1 MEMTRNTDPKGLLI
15 AGFLVGAFVLH
26 WVALA
31 GGAVLVKHFGGF
43 GLADRYGDSDVD
55 NTVELELLQE
65 EKLQIVEIRRPDREK
80 VPDEAR
86 FRSEYNSDVKKETA
100 ARNRALH
107 PSAVAMVSRRRPVT
121 SDFVEPAPEP
131 PKKGIA
137 AQPSSDPSPLVM
149 RTPAAR
155 KRKESAKRKSSIWKR
170 KLTLRDLKPKNGV
183 LQKVIPGAFPDYLK
197 DVEKGNETLL
207 KTKEWKY
214 ASFFNRVKRAVAQHW
229 HPDREYT
236 RRDPKGNVYGF
247 KTRTT
252 YLLIVLHP
260 NGTLKKI
267 VLERPSGLTFLDD
280 EAIKAFRKAAP
291 FPNPPK
297 RLVKQATRQITF
309 RFGFIF
315 EILQSPRWRVIR
327 LK

>member
-1 MEMTRNTDPKGLLI
+1 MNRNSDPRGLLI

-43 GLADRYGDSDVD
+43 GLADRYGQSDADHSVQ
-55 NTVELELLQE
+55 LELVPD
-65 EKLQIVEIRRPDREK
+65 EKYQVVEIPRPDHEK
-80 VPDEAR
+80 VPKKAR
-86 FRSEYNSDVKKETA
+86 FRSEFNSDVKKETA
-100 ARNRALH
+100 ARNPGLH
-107 PSAVAMVSRRRPVT
+107 PKALAMVNQRPPVT
-121 SDFVEPAPEP
+121 PDLVEPNPNP
-131 PKKGIA
+131 PQRGVSD
-137 AQPSSDPSPLVM
+137 PSTSDPSPLVM
-149 RTPAAR
+149 RTPAAK
-155 KRKESAKRKSSIWKR
+155 KRKETPRRKGSIWKR
-170 KLTLRDLKPKNGV
+170 KLTLRDLKPQNGV

-197 DVEKGNETLL
+197 DVDKGDETLL

-229 HPDREYT
+229 HPDREYS

-252 YLLIVLHP
+252 HLLIVLHP
-260 NGTLKKI
+260 NGSLKKI

-297 RLVKQATRQITF
+297 RLVNRATRQIAF

-315 EILQSPRWRVIR
+315 EILTTRRWRVIR

>member
-1 MEMTRNTDPKGLLI
+1 MRRNTDPNGPLF
-15 AGFLVGAFVLH
+15 AGFLVGALVLH
-26 WVALA
+26 LVALA
-31 GGAVLVKHFGGF
+31 GGAALVEYFGGF
-43 GLADRYGDSDVD
+43 GLADPSRESDAEH
-55 NTVELELLQE
+55 TVQLQLVPE
-65 EKLQIVEIRRPDREK
+65 DPFQVVEIPRPDREK
-80 VPDEAR
+80 VPDR
-86 FRSEYNSDVKKETA
+86 TRLRSEFNSDVERQTV
-100 ARNRALH
+100 ARMRGLH
-107 PSAVAMVSRRRPVT
+107 PTAVAMISREPPVT
-121 SDFVEPAPEP
+121 PELVEPRPEP
-131 PKKGIA
+131 PKKSITA
-137 AQPSSDPSPLVM
+137 KPTVDPSPLVM
-149 RTPAAR
+149 RTPVAP
-155 KRKESAKRKSSIWKR
+155 KRKESSNRKGSIWKR

-197 DVEKGNETLL
+197 NIDKGNQTLL

-252 YLLIVLHP
+252 ILHILLHP
-260 NGTLKKI
+260 NGSLKKI

-297 RLVKQATRQITF
+297 RLVNRQTRQIAF

-315 EILQSPRWRVIR
+315 EILRSPRWRVIR

>member
-1 MEMTRNTDPKGLLI
+1 MKRNTDPRGLLI
-15 AGFLVGAFVLH
+15 AGFLVGALVLH

-31 GGAVLVKHFGGF
+31 GGAALVKHFGGF
-43 GLADRYGDSDVD
+43 GLADRYGDSEADHSV
-55 NTVELELLQE
+55 LLDLVQE
-65 EKLQIVEIRRPDREK
+65 EEYQVVEIPRPDQQK
-80 VPDEAR
+80 IPDKAR
-86 FRSEYNSDVKKETA
+86 FRSEWNSDVKKETA
-100 ARNRALH
+100 ASNPGLH
-107 PSAVAMVSRRRPVT
+107 PTAVAMVNRRPPVT
-121 SDFVEPAPEP
+121 PDLVEPTPRP
-131 PKKGIA
+131 PTRGVS
-137 AQPSSDPSPLVM
+137 AQSNSDPSPLVM
-149 RTPAAR
+149 RTPGT
-155 KRKESAKRKSSIWKR
+155 KKQKETPKRKSSIWKR
-170 KLTLRDLKPKNGV
+170 KLSLRDLQPKNGV

-197 DVEKGNETLL
+197 DVDKGNETLL
-207 KTKEWKY
+207 KTKEWKF

-229 HPDREYT
+229 HPDREYS

-260 NGTLKKI
+260 NGSLKKI

-297 RLVKQATRQITF
+297 RLVNRTTRQIAF

-315 EILQSPRWRVIR
+315 EILTTPRWRVIR

>member
-1 MEMTRNTDPKGLLI
+1 MQRNTDPKGPLI
-15 AGFLVGAFVLH
+15 AGFLVGALVVH

-31 GGAVLVKHFGGF
+31 GGAALVEYFGGF
-43 GLADRYGDSDVD
+43 GLADSWGEADADHTVQLQLVQSDPFQV
-55 NTVELELLQE
+55 
-65 EKLQIVEIRRPDREK
+65 VEIPRPDREK
-80 VPDEAR
+80 VPHKTR
-86 FRSEYNSDVKKETA
+86 LRSEFNSDVKRQTVA
-100 ARNRALH
+100 SNRGLH
-107 PSAVAMVSRRRPVT
+107 PTAVAMVSRQPPVT
-121 SDFVEPAPEP
+121 PDLVEPRPER
-131 PKKGIA
+131 PKSGITA
-137 AQPSSDPSPLVM
+137 KPSPDPSPLVM
-149 RTPAAR
+149 RTPAAP
-155 KRKESAKRKSSIWKR
+155 KRKETSNRKGSIWKR

-183 LQKVIPGAFPDYLK
+183 LQRVIPGAFPDYLK
-197 DVEKGNETLL
+197 DIDKGDRTLL

-252 YLLIVLHP
+252 ILHILLHP
-260 NGTLKKI
+260 NGSLKKI
-267 VLERPSGLTFLDD
+267 VLERPCGLTFLDD

-297 RLVKQATRQITF
+297 RLVNRKTRQIAF

-315 EILQSPRWRVIR
+315 EILRSPRWRVIR

>member
-1 MEMTRNTDPKGLLI
+1 MKRNTDPKGPLI
-15 AGFLVGAFVLH
+15 AGFLVGALLLH

-31 GGAVLVKHFGGF
+31 GGSALVKHFGGF
-43 GLADRYGDSDVD
+43 GLAEAWGQSEAEQMVQ
-55 NTVELELLQE
+55 LELVPDDPYQV
-65 EKLQIVEIRRPDREK
+65 VEIRRPDREK
-80 VPDEAR
+80 VPDKTR
-86 FRSEYNSDVKKETA
+86 FRSEWNSDVEKQTV
-100 ARNRALH
+100 ARNRGLH
-107 PSAVAMVSRRRPVT
+107 PKAVAMVNRQPPVT
-121 SDFVEPAPEP
+121 PQIVEPQPEP
-131 PKKGIA
+131 PKKVSAIV
-137 AQPSSDPSPLVM
+137 PPDPSPLVM
-149 RTPAAR
+149 RTPAPA
-155 KRKESAKRKSSIWKR
+155 KRKESKKRNIWKR

-183 LQKVIPGAFPDYLK
+183 LQKVIPGAFPDYVK
-197 DVEKGNETLL
+197 DIDKGNQTLL

-229 HPDREYT
+229 HPDREYS
-236 RRDPKGNVYGF
+236 RRDPKGNVFGF

-252 YLLIVLHP
+252 ILHILLHP

-280 EAIKAFRKAAP
+280 EAIKAFKKAAP

-297 RLVKQATRQITF
+297 RLVNRKTRQIAF

-315 EILQSPRWRVIR
+315 EILRSPRWRVIR

>member
-1 MEMTRNTDPKGLLI
+1 MKRNTDPKGLLI
-15 AGFLVGAFVLH
+15 AGFLVGALVLH

-31 GGAVLVKHFGGF
+31 GGSVLVKRFGGF
-43 GLADRYGDSDVD
+43 GLADRYGESEVD
-55 NTVELELLQE
+55 NTVTLELVQDD
-65 EKLQIVEIRRPDREK
+65 KHQVVQIPRPDREK
-80 VPDEAR
+80 VPDVAR
-86 FRSEYNSDVKKETA
+86 FRSEWNSDVKKETA
-100 ARNRALH
+100 AKIRTLH
-107 PSAVAMVSRRRPVT
+107 PKAVAMVNGRRSVT
-121 SDFVEPAPEP
+121 PDFVKPNPEP
-131 PKKGIA
+131 PKRGIA
-137 AQPSSDPSPLVM
+137 AQPSTDPSPLVM
-149 RTPAAR
+149 RTPGAK
-155 KRKESAKRKSSIWKR
+155 KRKESAKRKSTIWKR
-170 KLTLRDLKPKNGV
+170 KLTLRDLQPKNGV

-207 KTKEWKY
+207 KTKEWKF

-247 KTRTT
+247 RTRTT

-260 NGTLKKI
+260 NGSLKKI

-297 RLVKQATRQITF
+297 RLVKQSTRQITF

-315 EILQSPRWRVIR
+315 EILRSPRWRVIR